1 MQDTLGEEPN
11 NCKPECLSSIDNEE
25 VVSTPPSKKHRYLL
39 RSCDKSTKGVFM
51 ELDADRYSAGVE
63 NVFYSEAKISRQE
76 YASFP
81 KFPIRY

>member
-11 NCKPECLSSIDNEE
+11 NFEPECLTSIDNEE
-25 VVSTPPSKKHRYLL
+25 IVSTPPSRKHRYLL
-39 RSCDKSTKGVFM
+39 RSCDKSIKGVFM